1 VAPAGR
7 PHTVGVIAALQAVG
21 LTVGDAVGALDTTA
35 TQKWAV
41 VYGGGVGLLDGT
53 LRDERSDASPVIQVT
68 SVGTTAEQSE
78 WVADTVRRTLLAR
91 PVTLAVSHRRVL
103 SISVQAS
110 QPTRRDD
117 DVHPPLFYG
126 VDLYRI
132 STTPTV

>member
-1 VAPAGR
+1 VAPASR
-7 PHTVGVIAALQAVG
+7 PHTAGVISALRDVG
-21 LTVGDAVGALDTTA
+21 LLVGDAVAPDTTA

-53 LRDERSDASPVIQVT
+53 MRDERSNASPVIQVT

-78 WVADTVRRTLLAR
+78 WVADTVRRTLLTR
-91 PVTLAVSHRRVL
+91 PITLAVSHRRVL
-103 SISVQAS
+103 SVSVEAS

-117 DVHPPLFYG
+117 DIHPPLFYG
-126 VDLYRI
+126 VDQYRI

>member
-1 VAPAGR
+1 VAPASR
-7 PHTVGVIAALQAVG
+7 PHTAGVISTLRTVG
-21 LTVGDAVGALDTTA
+21 LTVGDAIAPDTTA

-53 LRDERSDASPVIQVT
+53 MRDERTDASPVVQVT

-103 SISVQAS
+103 SVSVEAS

-126 VDLYRI
+126 VDQYRI
-132 STTPTV
+132 STTSTR

>member
-7 PHTVGVIAALQAVG
+7 PHTVGVLAALRAVG
-21 LTVGDAVGALDTTA
+21 LVVGDAVAPDTTGK
-35 TQKWAV
+35 QKWAV

-53 LRDERSDASPVIQVT
+53 IRDERTDASPVIQVT

-91 PVTLAVSHRRVL
+91 PLTLTVAHRRVL
-103 SISVQAS
+103 SVSAEAS

>member
-7 PHTVGVIAALQAVG
+7 PHTAGVISALRTVG
-21 LTVGDAVGALDTTA
+21 LTVGDAIAPDTTA

-53 LRDERSDASPVIQVT
+53 MRDERSNASPVIQVT

-91 PVTLAVSHRRVL
+91 PITLAVANHRVL
-103 SISVQAS
+103 FVSVEAS

-117 DVHPPLFYG
+117 DIHPSLYYG

-132 STTPTV
+132 ATTPTV

>member
-1 VAPAGR
+1 MAPSGR
-7 PHTVGVIAALQAVG
+7 PHTAGVIAALRTAG
-21 LTVGDAVGALDTTA
+21 LTVGDAIAPDTTA

-53 LRDERSDASPVIQVT
+53 MRDERSNASPVIQVT

-78 WVADTVRRTLLAR
+78 WVADTVRRTLLTR
-91 PVTLAVSHRRVL
+91 PITLTVANRRVL
-103 SISVQAS
+103 SVSVEAS

>member
-1 VAPAGR
+1 VAPASR
-7 PHTVGVIAALQAVG
+7 PHTAGVLTALRAVG
-21 LTVGDAVGALDTTA
+21 LTVGDAIAPDTTA

-53 LRDERSDASPVIQVT
+53 MRDERSNASPIIQVT

-91 PVTLAVSHRRVL
+91 PITLAVANRRVL
-103 SISVQAS
+103 FVSVNAS

-117 DVHPPLFYG
+117 DVHPPLYYG
-126 VDLYRI
+126 VDLYKVATT
-132 STTPTV
+132 STT

>member
-1 VAPAGR
+1 VAPAAR
-7 PHTVGVIAALQAVG
+7 PHTVGVLAALRTAG
-21 LTVGDAVGALDTTA
+21 LAVGDAVAPDTTA

-53 LRDERSDASPVIQVT
+53 MRDERSNASPVIQVT

-91 PVTLAVSHRRVL
+91 PITLAVANRRVL
-103 SISVQAS
+103 SVSVEAS